1 MYALLMFSFWKTFLF
16 LKMLDLKEICN
27 EAGWTYRSFPEVET
41 VSASS
46 NDSIVLANLLVDH
59 HNGFLEY
66 SVVDSDGEV
75 VHNRVYGSESVL
87 NRRLRTLLIS
97 EFPGYLYGCTDRNN
111 VFERNSR
118 FARFALG

>member
-1 MYALLMFSFWKTFLF
+1 
-16 LKMLDLKEICN
+16 MLDLKEICKGL
-27 EAGWTYRSFPEVET
+27 GWNYSSFPGVEV

-46 NDSIVLANLLVDH
+46 DDSIVLANLLVDH
-59 HNGFLEY
+59 NNGFFEY

-75 VHNRVYGSESVL
+75 VHNRVYGSEFVL

-97 EFPGYLYGCTDRNN
+97 EFPGYLYGSTDRND

-118 FARFALG
+118 FVTFELG